1 VSSWRGGE
9 DRCARF
15 TVLAAALTRNSLLA
29 TGDSQLVVSGA
40 RAVAQFKQP
49 DFTKGDPNTLA
60 GYMAVHDRPA
70 AFEGSDGFSY
80 SVEILADEDATQSPP
95 WGAYLFFVRWA
106 RIGASAPEGHLESGM
121 MARAKTEEDA
131 RAEVGAM
138 PLHEVKRT
146 LDALISQSLNAP
158 RRKWWDA
165 MRTDDAGGE
174 HS

>member
-1 VSSWRGGE
+1 
-9 DRCARF
+9 
-15 TVLAAALTRNSLLA
+15 
-29 TGDSQLVVSGA
+29 
-40 RAVAQFKQP
+40 VAQFKQP

-80 SVEILADEDATQSPP
+80 SVEILADEDATQSPS

-121 MARAKTEEDA
+121 ISRAVTEEEA
-131 RAEVGAM
+131 RSQVGAM
-138 PLHEVKRT
+138 PLGEVKRT
-146 LDALISQSLNAP
+146 LDALISQSSAGAP

-165 MRTDDAGGE
+165 MRTDDPGE
-174 HS
+174 DHS